1 MALRT
6 CKADVVVG
14 LADGEDERLKA
25 KEAGGGDSGARK
37 WAWSGKWAV
46 VQYCDGRGDA

>member
-14 LADGEDERLKA
+14 LKPGVDEELKA
-25 KEAGGGDSGARK
+25 MEGGGGDSGARK
-37 WAWSGKWAV
+37 WAWNGKWAV
-46 VQYCDGRGDA
+46 CSVSVSESA

>member
-14 LADGEDERLKA
+14 LPPGKDEELRGRDANGEIE
-25 KEAGGGDSGARK
+25 KERK
-37 WAWSGKWAV
+37 WAWGGKWAL
-46 VQYCDGRGDA
+46 VQFCDGKDRA